1 MLTRLMILSDQRK
14 LDSQPPDFEAK
25 YQIVLELGTD
35 YLRSSP
41 LGGLIYRE
49 PDATQAGFED

>member
-25 YQIVLELGTD
+25 YQIVLGLGTD
-35 YLRSSP
+35 CYESSP

-49 PDATQAGFED
+49 PDSTRAGFED